1 MLQFINYIIKTG
13 KNIVLVTFD
22 NSDMNAQEYMK
33 YIYMNV
39 TEQERV
45 RVEWKIK
52 DMYRL
57 FGIYKYCD
65 FHFLLNTTQLF

>member
-1 MLQFINYIIKTG
+1 MK
-13 KNIVLVTFD
+13 
-22 NSDMNAQEYMK
+22 AQEYMK

-65 FHFLLNTTQLF
+65 FSLSLNITQLF